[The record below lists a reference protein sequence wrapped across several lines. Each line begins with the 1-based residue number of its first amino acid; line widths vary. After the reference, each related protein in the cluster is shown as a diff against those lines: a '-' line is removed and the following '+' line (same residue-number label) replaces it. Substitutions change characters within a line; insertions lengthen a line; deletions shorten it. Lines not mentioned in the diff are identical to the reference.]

1 MLSMA
6 VVGAIVL
13 VVLAFFTLRERP
25 FPPRHGGDDVS
36 GGA

>member
-13 VVLAFFTLRERP
+13 VVLGFFTLRARP
-25 FPPRHGGDDVS
+25 FPPRDGGDDVS